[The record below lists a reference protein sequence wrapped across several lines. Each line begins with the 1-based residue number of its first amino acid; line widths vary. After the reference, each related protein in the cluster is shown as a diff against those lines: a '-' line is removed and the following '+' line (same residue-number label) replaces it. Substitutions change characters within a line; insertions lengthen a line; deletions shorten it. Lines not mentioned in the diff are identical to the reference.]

1 MFLETKPHKF
11 SLNLLVLKYFFLR
24 NLYIVQSTVPQV
36 VLNFWIPGLLMLTS
50 LLDDER
56 KLTLNMCS
64 EVHCDYF
71 SPELFRP
78 CYCCPDV
85 SRKEYCHLKLEDC
98 RATCTT
104 CKPKCSWKLHRYSV
118 MEGWSSGCNIEH
130 KLKHYHFLFL
140 NFGIRRHTCCMR
152 IMFYAY
158 CVLFYVLMISLEIK
172 TD

>member
-1 MFLETKPHKF
+1 MLIKKF
-11 SLNLLVLKYFFLR
+11 IFNAKYCTAGRPQLLDPR
-24 NLYIVQSTVPQV
+24 TSDANV
-36 VLNFWIPGLLMLTS
+36 VNSTS

-64 EVHCDYF
+64 EVHWDYF

-104 CKPKCSWKLHRYSV
+104 CKPKCSWKPRRCSV

-158 CVLFYVLMISLEIK
+158 CVIFYVLMISLEIK
-172 TD
+172 TH